1 MIVNKNVN
9 FYYAKSQNFDIIEVS
24 KIKEIKHYERNH
36 SSQLTAHSSQLTA
49 LSSQLTA
56 HSSQLTAH
64 TDYVIGRV
72 FCQALK
78 QAFSHF
84 CEKAFYVEFSELFLE
99 RNGEPQYA

>member
-1 MIVNKNVN
+1 MNAI
-9 FYYAKSQNFDIIEVS
+9 
-24 KIKEIKHYERNH
+24 
-36 SSQLTAHSSQLTA
+36 TAH
-49 LSSQLTA
+49 SSQLTA

>member
-9 FYYAKSQNFDIIEVS
+9 FYYAKSRNFDIIEVS
-24 KIKEIKHYERNH
+24 KIKEIKYYERNH

-49 LSSQLTA
+49 HA
-56 HSSQLTAH
+56 
-64 TDYVIGRV
+64 DYVIGRV

-99 RNGEPQYA
+99 RNGELQYA

>member
-49 LSSQLTA
+49 HA
-56 HSSQLTAH
+56 
-64 TDYVIGRV
+64 DYVIGRV

-84 CEKAFYVEFSELFLE
+84 CEKVCRFSVLIEVLK
-99 RNGEPQYA
+99 GGGCIA

>member
-9 FYYAKSQNFDIIEVS
+9 FYYGKSQNFDIIEVS

-49 LSSQLTA
+49 

-64 TDYVIGRV
+64 ADYVIGRV

-84 CEKAFYVEFSELFLE
+84 CEEAFYAPYESGV
-99 RNGEPQYA
+99 A

>member
-1 MIVNKNVN
+1 MNAI
-9 FYYAKSQNFDIIEVS
+9 
-24 KIKEIKHYERNH
+24 
-36 SSQLTAHSSQLTA
+36 
-49 LSSQLTA
+49 TA

-84 CEKAFYVEFSELFLE
+84 CEKVFYVEFSELFLE
-99 RNGEPQYA
+99 RNGELQYA

>member
-9 FYYAKSQNFDIIEVS
+9 FYYSKSQNFDIIEVS

-49 LSSQLTA
+49 HA
-56 HSSQLTAH
+56 DH
-64 TDYVIGRV
+64 VIGRV

-84 CEKAFYVEFSELFLE
+84 CEEAFYALYESEV
-99 RNGEPQYA
+99 A

>member
-36 SSQLTAHSSQLTA
+36 SSQLTAHA
-49 LSSQLTA
+49 
-56 HSSQLTAH
+56 
-64 TDYVIGRV
+64 DYVIGRV

-84 CEKAFYVEFSELFLE
+84 CEEAFYAPYGSGV
-99 RNGEPQYA
+99 A

>member
-1 MIVNKNVN
+1 MFVNKNVN
-9 FYYAKSQNFDIIEVS
+9 FYYSKSQNFDIIEVS

-49 LSSQLTA
+49 HA
-56 HSSQLTAH
+56 
-64 TDYVIGRV
+64 DYVIGRV

-84 CEKAFYVEFSELFLE
+84 SEKAFYAPYESGV
-99 RNGEPQYA
+99 A